1 MTTVSSSVLLHTLLF
16 GTEDELAQSRRCL
29 HAKFEALLELE
40 QYWPG
45 VRSMINRLISF
56 QNTCLLFAH
65 EHMHRLDRWM
75 TRFLFEYA
83 LSFDEKTISDSHGAA
98 TTDTPIMEKL
108 RYTE

>member
-1 MTTVSSSVLLHTLLF
+1 
-16 GTEDELAQSRRCL
+16 
-29 HAKFEALLELE
+29 
-40 QYWPG
+40 
-45 VRSMINRLISF
+45 
-56 QNTCLLFAH
+56 
-65 EHMHRLDRWM
+65 M

>member
-45 VRSMINRLISF
+45 VRSMVSFHRPFCFFRLGFSFFYSTSTDVSPLIQINRLISF
-56 QNTCLLFAH
+56 QNTCLSSRMNTCIDLIA
-65 EHMHRLDRWM
+65 
-75 TRFLFEYA
+75 
-83 LSFDEKTISDSHGAA
+83 G
-98 TTDTPIMEKL
+98 
-108 RYTE
+108 